1 MLQLKGYPTQQ
12 QRSLMPQLR
21 PDETVIVSH
30 SDQIRSDQSLSRVR
44 LFATSWIAARHASLS
59 ILSISCVQLLVIPWT
74 IDHQV
79 PMSMEFSRQEYWS
92 GLPFPSLG
100 KLSNPGIKSGS
111 LALQADALPAEP
123 PGKLQRPHA
132 DE

>member
-44 LFATSWIAARHASLS
+44 LLATPWIAVRHASLS
-59 ILSISCVQLLVIPWT
+59 TLSISCVQLLVIPWT
-74 IDHQV
+74 IHHQV

-92 GLPFPSLG
+92 GLPFPSPG